1 MSSEIKYEKETI
13 EIVNKNRKKSK
24 KKKKRGIKIWK

>member
-13 EIVNKNRKKSK
+13 EIVNKNSKKSK
-24 KKKKRGIKIWK
+24 KKKKRGIKI